1 MSELTH
7 NLSLE
12 GTDVQF
18 SCNASDT
25 VLRAAL
31 RAGIAFPYECNV
43 GACGNCKFQ
52 LIDGELGQNWPE
64 APGWTA
70 KDRERARFL
79 GCQSVPHGDC
89 TIKVRTPAQYTPVH
103 TPRRVAA
110 TLTECRD
117 ITHDIREFRFAIDA
131 PMPFEPGQYALL
143 TLPGV
148 TGVRAYSMSNIA
160 DLASP
165 SLHFQV
171 RRVPGGKGGTV
182 LFDVMQPGARIEID
196 GPYGH
201 AWLRREET
209 RDIVCLAGGSGLAPM
224 VSIARGMAADPA
236 LRDVNLHFLYG
247 GRTSKDLCGKDM
259 LEALPGFGERIRY
272 HAAVSAL
279 EASEGGQTGVASIDV
294 DHIGFVHELADTLL
308 GDRLRD
314 MEIYFAGPPAMGAA
328 VQHMLLARQVSF
340 DRVHFDQF
348 Y

>member
-7 NLSLE
+7 HLTLQ

-18 SCNASDT
+18 SCSSNDT

-52 LIDGELGQNWPE
+52 LIEGELGQNWLE
-64 APGWTA
+64 APGWTD
-70 KDRERARFL
+70 KDRERARYL
-79 GCQSVPHGDC
+79 GCQSVPNGNC
-89 TIKVRTPAQYTPVH
+89 TIKVRTAAQYMPVH
-103 TPRRVAA
+103 MPRRVSA
-110 TLTECRD
+110 TLTERRD
-117 ITHDIREFRFAIDA
+117 ITHDIREFRFESDA

-160 DLASP
+160 DPASP

-171 RRVPGGKGGTV
+171 RRVPGGKGGSV
-182 LFDVMQPGARIEID
+182 LFDVVQPGARIEID

-201 AWLRREET
+201 AWLRREVK

-224 VSIARGMAADPA
+224 ISIARGVAADPA
-236 LRDVNLHFLYG
+236 LCNVNLHFLYG
-247 GRTSKDLCGKDM
+247 GRTGKDLCGRDM

-272 HAAVSAL
+272 HAAVSAA
-279 EASEGGQTGVASIDV
+279 EAGEGADVSV
-294 DHIGFVHELADTLL
+294 DHVGFVHDLADALL
-308 GDRLRD
+308 GERLRD

-328 VQHMLLARQVSF
+328 VQKMLLARQVPF